1 MFKDNMHFL
10 HIINKIGNV
19 ATLSKLASVILLLQI
34 QAVAF
39 GQNAPYTIQGTI
51 VDSTTNEAVIGAIV
65 KREDGFVGTQTNI
78 DGYFILEY
86 SGTLPVTLVVNS
98 TGYVNY
104 KFVVTEENVGQRFLI
119 SLSVDANAGSDIVV
133 SSRRRDESAQ
143 DVPIPIAI
151 VGGAKVEEAGAFNVN
166 RVKELVPSVQL
177 YSSNPRN
184 TGLNIR
190 GLGSPFGLT
199 NDGLDPGVGYYVD
212 GVYYARPAAT
222 TLDFIDIERI
232 EVLRGPQGTLFGKN
246 TSNGAFNITT
256 KAPSFKP
263 GGTFE
268 TSFGNFGYVQAKVS
282 VTGPLSKKL
291 AARASFSGTQRD
303 GLVYNQ
309 TANQHVNDINNLG
322 FRGQLLYQVSD
333 RVKVTFIAD
342 ATRQR
347 PNGYAQVAAGV
358 VTTNRTA
365 YRQFDAIAADLNYK
379 LPSTNAYDRVT
390 DQNTATKSGN
400 DLGGVSL
407 NVDAKIGGGT
417 LTSTTAWRYWNWDP
431 STDRDFTGLDALRLS
446 QNPSK
451 QQQLSQ
457 EIRYAGN
464 FSDRLSGV
472 AGIFA
477 LGQTIKTTGIE
488 QAGADQWRFVR
499 TSASQTLM
507 TSDLIDGL
515 TQHTN
520 STLNTFSGA
529 VFGQLDWAVVKNRL
543 HVLPGLRY
551 NYDYK
556 DADYDR
562 TVDGGKQT
570 TDPAEIALKN
580 SVYSAQNFHIKATN
594 QNVSGNLTLSYR
606 VNSRINTYATY
617 STAYKP
623 VGVNIGG
630 LPTISSTNTAP
641 DLSLATVKPEYTTNY
656 EFGIKTSPTKNSTLN
671 FAAFDTEVKDYQANV
686 QSPQLGVNRGY
697 LANAERVKVW
707 GLELDGSAKV
717 GQYLTFNAAVSYTE
731 GIYKKFTNAPLPL
744 EETGATVSFKDVSG
758 QKLPGISKWAG
769 SVGAEIAIPGKL
781 ITTEGK
787 YFFAVD
793 NFNRS
798 KFSSSPS
805 PSQYLNI
812 NGYSLFNA
820 RLGFRAT
827 KGVTVFV
834 WSRNVFNKNYYE
846 QLLPASGNS
855 GLYAAVLGDQRTFGT
870 TLRYTF

>member
-1 MFKDNMHFL
+1 MFKDNTYFL
-10 HIINKIGNV
+10 HIANKIGNV
-19 ATLSKLASVILLLQI
+19 STFKKLVGVILFLQI
-34 QAVAF
+34 QVLAF
-39 GQNAPYTIQGTI
+39 GQNGPYTIQGTI
-51 VDSTTNEAVIGAIV
+51 IDSTNNEPVVGAIV
-65 KREDGFVGTQTNI
+65 KRADGFVGTQTNI
-78 DGYFILEY
+78 DGYFLLEY
-86 SGTLPVTLVVNS
+86 SGTLPVTLIINS
-98 TGYVNY
+98 SGYANQS
-104 KFVVTEENVGQRFLI
+104 FVVTNENVGQRFSI
-119 SLSVDANAGSDIVV
+119 SIHPDLDAAPEVV
-133 SSRRRDESAQ
+133 ISSRRRDESAQ
-143 DVPIPIAI
+143 DVPIPISI
-151 VGGAKVEEAGAFNVN
+151 VGGGKIDETGAFNVN

-246 TSNGAFNITT
+246 TSNGAFNIVT

-263 GGTFE
+263 GATFE
-268 TSFGNFGYVQAKVS
+268 SSFGNFGYIQAKLS
-282 VTGPLSKKL
+282 VTGPISPKL
-291 AARASFSGTQRD
+291 AARVSFSGTQRD
-303 GLVYNQ
+303 GLIYNEK
-309 TANQHVNDINNLG
+309 ANQHVNDINNLG
-322 FRGQLLYQVSD
+322 FRAQLLYNASSK
-333 RVKVTFIAD
+333 VKITFIGD

-347 PNGYAQVAAGV
+347 PNGYAQPAAGV
-358 VTTNRTA
+358 VTTQRSA
-365 YRQFDAIAADLNYK
+365 YRQFNAIAADLNYQ
-379 LPSTNAYDRVT
+379 LPTLNAYNRT
-390 DQNTATKSGN
+390 IDQNTPTKSGN
-400 DLGGVSL
+400 DLGGLSV
-407 NVDAKIGGGT
+407 NVDAKIGKGT

-431 STDRDFTGLDALRLS
+431 SNDRDYTGLNAISLS

-477 LGQTIKTTGIE
+477 LGQTIKTTGTE
-488 QAGADQWRFVR
+488 QAGPDQWRFSR

-507 TSDLIDGL
+507 TSDLINGL

-529 VFGQLDWAVVKNRL
+529 VFGQLDYAVIKNRL

-556 DADYDR
+556 DADYNR

-580 SVYSAQNFHIKATN
+580 SVYSAQAFHTKATN
-594 QNVSGNLTLSYR
+594 QNLTGNLTVSYKVR
-606 VNSRINTYATY
+606 NNINAYATY
-617 STAYKP
+617 ATAYKP

-656 EFGIKTSPTKNSTLN
+656 EFGIKTSPTKNSVLN
-671 FAAFDTEVKDYQANV
+671 LSVYETDVKDYQANV

-697 LANAERVKVW
+697 LANAEKVRVRGFEV
-707 GLELDGSAKV
+707 DGNTKLGKYFSV
-717 GQYLTFNAAVSYTE
+717 NAAVSYTE

-744 EETGATVSFKDVSG
+744 EETGAAVSFKDISG
-758 QKLPGISKWAG
+758 SKLPGISKWA
-769 SVGAEIAIPGKL
+769 SSIGAEVALPGKFF
-781 ITTEGK
+781 TNEGK
-787 YFFAVD
+787 FFFAVD

-798 KFSSSPS
+798 QFSSSPTQS
-805 PSQYLNI
+805 KYLNI
-812 NGYSLFNA
+812 KGYSLFNA

-827 KGVTVFV
+827 KGLTVYV

-846 QLLPASGNS
+846 QLLPATGNT